1 MLLNDIRLMH
11 LIQNEFCVACVPRE
25 ECVECFLYVCVC
37 LCLPTKKK
45 SVFSACF
52 FFFFLNGRA
61 DSAALCGTLR
71 RRMFIGVEGLTG
83 QAARRPVVS
92 PVQCPKIEL

>member
-25 ECVECFLYVCVC
+25 ECVECFLYVCV
-37 LCLPTKKK
+37 
-45 SVFSACF
+45 SVSSNKEEECVFCMF

>member
-1 MLLNDIRLMH
+1 M
-11 LIQNEFCVACVPRE
+11 
-25 ECVECFLYVCVC
+25 CFLH
-37 LCLPTKKK
+37 
-45 SVFSACF
+45 VFCF
-52 FFFFLNGRA
+52 LFFLNGRA